1 MCGGLRIAAD
11 AALAEDSMRNRATLP
26 DVCAPWKDK
35 TRFIQINGSEKE

>member
-26 DVCAPWKDK
+26 DCVPWKK
-35 TRFIQINGSEKE
+35 NKVYSNK